1 MHDTTEYGHRSCDR
15 RVKGT
20 IPGILTH
27 NEEEEEKHVD
37 NSKDDGV
44 QHGGHHERQGA
55 HHDPILGAD
64 AMHPK
69 AQISHSLTV
78 LA

>member
-1 MHDTTEYGHRSCDR
+1 MLTHILNAGYYRVRADTRIL
-15 RVKGT
+15 GT
-20 IPGILTH
+20 NPGILTH

-37 NSKDDGV
+37 HSNDDGV

-64 AMHPK
+64 AVHPK
-69 AQISHSLTV
+69 A
-78 LA
+78 